1 MPMIY
6 LSGVPTEERNQA
18 QIRRSRHAGSDVA
31 DGSPFDLSPSLAL
44 DTGLR
49 SLI

>member
-31 DGSPFDLSPSLAL
+31 DSAPYDLSPSLAL
-44 DTGLR
+44 DTGFTF
-49 SLI
+49 